1 MIKFLERI
9 DKQIFS
15 PSTPLETIAV
25 CVESLRTQANHTLR
39 HSGIDLLFL
48 VDAHLRRN
56 VERTICEHRDKHV
69 DAVKLRAQED
79 KWEPINCFNKAGT
92 ERFLE
97 EMTTAGLPSVR
108 SYVQDQCFVALTRN
122 TTSFSLSYLNLA
134 DSLLRLFCPSMRYVP
149 SYYLVPEPMQLICL
163 YFIPGLL
170 LTKVLSR
177 SSMPTLDT

>member
-1 MIKFLERI
+1 MTCPFDFKDVHILVFFIKEYFL
-9 DKQIFS
+9 Q
-15 PSTPLETIAV
+15 
-25 CVESLRTQANHTLR
+25 
-39 HSGIDLLFL
+39 
-48 VDAHLRRN
+48 
-56 VERTICEHRDKHV
+56 ICEHRDKHV

-134 DSLLRLFCPSMRYVP
+134 DSLLRLFNPSTR
-149 SYYLVPEPMQLICL
+149 
-163 YFIPGLL
+163 
-170 LTKVLSR
+170 
-177 SSMPTLDT
+177 